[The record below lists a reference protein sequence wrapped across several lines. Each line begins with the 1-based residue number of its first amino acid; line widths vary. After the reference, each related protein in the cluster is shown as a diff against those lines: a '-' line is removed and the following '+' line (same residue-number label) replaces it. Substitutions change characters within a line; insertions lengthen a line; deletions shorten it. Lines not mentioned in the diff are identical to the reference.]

1 MNRVRK
7 GIGVTGRW
15 AAACLSIVAAS
26 TLVATPSMAQR
37 KPPYWASVAAQA
49 NEARMRTGP
58 GKQFPTSWIFQRP
71 RLPLRVIGVYREWRK
86 VEDPGKTQGWMLS
99 RLLSPQ
105 RTGLIIN
112 GIAAMHASPDAN
124 AKIVFRAAPGVVG
137 KLSECA
143 RGWCLFDVNGQM
155 GYVET
160 SSIWGVDVEETR
172 R

>member
-1 MNRVRK
+1 MSAGLVC
-7 GIGVTGRW
+7 
-15 AAACLSIVAAS
+15 AAGLAMA
-26 TLVATPSMAQR
+26 LVATPATAQR
-37 KPPYWASVAAQA
+37 KPPYWASIAAQA

-71 RLPLRVIGVYREWRK
+71 RLPLKVIGVYREWRK
-86 VEDPGKTQGWMLS
+86 VEDPSGTQGWMLS

-105 RTGLIIN
+105 RTGLIK
-112 GIAAMHASPDAN
+112 GGVAAMHASTDAN
-124 AKIVFRAAPGVVG
+124 AKIVFRASPGVVG

-160 SSIWGVDVEETR
+160 SSIFGVDAEESR